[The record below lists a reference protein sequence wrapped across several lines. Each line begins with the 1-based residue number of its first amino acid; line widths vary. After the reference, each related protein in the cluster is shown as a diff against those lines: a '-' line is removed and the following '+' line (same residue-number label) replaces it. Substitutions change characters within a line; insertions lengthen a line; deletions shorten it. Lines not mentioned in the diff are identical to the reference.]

1 MQAPHSFTE
10 LLAVAS
16 VSARQLEDEGV
27 LSLALPLAGGDPMV
41 LLPHLDPG
49 AGGQEDGSQ
58 GDGFRFLWDGA
69 PGLCLAASGR
79 AA

>member
-16 VSARQLEDEGV
+16 DSARQLEDDGV
-27 LSLALPLAGGDPMV
+27 LSLAMPLAGGDPMV

-49 AGGQEDGSQ
+49 AGGQGDGGQGERSQ
-58 GDGFRFLWDGA
+58 GDGFR
-69 PGLCLAASGR
+69 
-79 AA
+79 